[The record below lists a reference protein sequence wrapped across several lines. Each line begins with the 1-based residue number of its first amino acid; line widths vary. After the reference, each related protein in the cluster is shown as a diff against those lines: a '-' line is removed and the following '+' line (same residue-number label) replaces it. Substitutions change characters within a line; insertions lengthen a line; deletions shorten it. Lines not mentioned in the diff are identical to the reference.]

1 MSIRD
6 TRRAAAIERMA
17 DHLLAE
23 GLGGAS
29 LRPLAAAAG
38 TSDRMLLYYFTD
50 RNELLAATLECVA
63 ARLTAMLDAALPPGM
78 RLDFGTLLGAL
89 WSAVGTPAMQPYMQL
104 WLEIAAAAARD
115 SSVHGPVATGI
126 MQGFATWAE
135 AHLDDADPSGAAL
148 LLGVLEG
155 ALFLAAVGRRDLA
168 DAAVAA
174 AAARV

>member
-6 TRRAAAIERMA
+6 TRRAATIERMA
-17 DHLLAE
+17 DHLLGQ

-38 TSDRMLLYYFTD
+38 TSDRMLLYYFAD
-50 RNELLAATLECVA
+50 RDELLVATLECVA
-63 ARLTAMLDAALPPGM
+63 ARLTAMLDAALPPDT
-78 RLDFGTLLGAL
+78 RLPFATLLGAL

-104 WLEIAAAAARD
+104 WLEVAAHAARD
-115 SSVHGPVATGI
+115 ATVYGPIATSI
-126 MQGFATWAE
+126 MQGFASWAE
-135 AHLDDADPSGAAL
+135 AHLDEADPSGAAL

-168 DAAVAA
+168 DAAVAG
-174 AAARV
+174 AAARF

>member
-6 TRRAAAIERMA
+6 TRRAAVIERMA

-23 GLGGAS
+23 GLGAAS

-50 RNELLAATLECVA
+50 RSELLGATLECVA
-63 ARLTAMLDAALPPGM
+63 ARLTALLDAALPPGA
-78 RLDFGTLLGAL
+78 RLAFAPLLTAL
-89 WSAVGTPAMQPYMQL
+89 WGGVGAPPMRPYMRL

-115 SSVHGPVATGI
+115 ATLFGPVATRI
-126 MQGFATWAE
+126 MQGFETWSE
-135 AHLDDADPSGAAL
+135 AHLDETDRWGAAL

-155 ALFLAAVGRRDLA
+155 ALFLDAVGRRDLA
-168 DAAVAA
+168 DCAVAD
-174 AAARV
+174 AAARF